1 MTTDKHDTARA
12 AFEAAL
18 AATSGGDSGGPAPA
32 WSDPRLGASG
42 PDWARG
48 PAGEGGAEP
57 EEDRGRRSTGRVSGR
72 STGGARCR
80 TTAPTSG
87 EATDGRRR
95 TRRSRR
101 GEATPGDPEQDLQAR
116 DTEPDPYD
124 VARQIVLRQL
134 AMAPRSRQQLED
146 KLRRRNCPDDV
157 ATAVLD
163 RMTEVGLVDDA
174 AYAQMLVRSK
184 QAERGL
190 ARRALAQELRT
201 KGIDPE
207 LAAETLD
214 DIDEDTERARARQLV
229 DKKLR
234 TMHGLGVE
242 VQTRRLAGM
251 LARKGYSSGMS
262 YAVIRDAIADS
273 EEYLTD

>member
-1 MTTDKHDTARA
+1 MTTDKHDAARA
-12 AFEAAL
+12 ALEAAL
-18 AATSGGDSGGPAPA
+18 AATSGDPSGPAPA
-32 WSDPRLGASG
+32 WSDPRLGTSG

-48 PAGEGGAEP
+48 PAGTDGAAP
-57 EEDRGRRSTGRVSGR
+57 EEAPGRRPTGRASGR
-72 STGGARCR
+72 TTGQSRR
-80 TTAPTSG
+80 TAGPASG
-87 EATDGRRR
+87 ESTDGRRR
-95 TRRSRR
+95 SRGSRR
-101 GEATPGDPEQDLQAR
+101 ASATPGDPEQDLRAR
-116 DTEPDPYD
+116 DTEADPYD

-134 AMAPRSRQQLED
+134 AMAPRSRQQLAD
-146 KLRRRNCPDDV
+146 KLRQRNCPDDV

-214 DIDEDTERARARQLV
+214 DIDEGTERARARQLV